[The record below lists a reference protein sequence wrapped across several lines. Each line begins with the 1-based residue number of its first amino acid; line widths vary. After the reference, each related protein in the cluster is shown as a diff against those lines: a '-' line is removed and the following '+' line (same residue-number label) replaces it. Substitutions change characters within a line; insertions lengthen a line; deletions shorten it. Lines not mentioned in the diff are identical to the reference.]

1 MEPFSNHQDPLY
13 LLFQGKRHKITKAAE
28 SEQRGRP
35 RPMASDPGHS
45 KSSSKLQ
52 MAVKAFP
59 TRLLNPGLP
68 EPKCLMGTAAVDLT
82 GIGIDRARTWQCYT
96 CGFHNIYI
104 YIYMIRYMIIYVCLM
119 KNIQNS
125 YTHTFI
131 PSSYT
136 RNPPKV
142 RSWRGSLLQA
152 IRAWFVFWY
161 SWKVHMFIQTYL
173 CLGFLCF
180 GKPLPLPV
188 SLQRP

>member
-35 RPMASDPGHS
+35 RPMVSDPGHS

-96 CGFHNIYI
+96 CGFH
-104 YIYMIRYMIIYVCLM
+104 
-119 KNIQNS
+119 
-125 YTHTFI
+125 
-131 PSSYT
+131 T
-136 RNPPKV
+136 RIFFF
-142 RSWRGSLLQA
+142 Q
-152 IRAWFVFWY
+152 IFF
-161 SWKVHMFIQTYL
+161 
-173 CLGFLCF
+173 
-180 GKPLPLPV
+180 
-188 SLQRP
+188 